1 MLRRKAPLQSGT
13 DTEIDLI
20 EREMEGGVIIEQ
32 PLETEEHHVE
42 TKLGGLV
49 EVEEVVD
56 VRELD
61 PTDVEVP
68 KD

>member
-20 EREMEGGVIIEQ
+20 EREMEGGVFIEQ
-32 PLETEEHHVE
+32 PLEIEEHHV
-42 TKLGGLV
+42 
-49 EVEEVVD
+49 EVVD

-61 PTDVEVP
+61 PTASEVP